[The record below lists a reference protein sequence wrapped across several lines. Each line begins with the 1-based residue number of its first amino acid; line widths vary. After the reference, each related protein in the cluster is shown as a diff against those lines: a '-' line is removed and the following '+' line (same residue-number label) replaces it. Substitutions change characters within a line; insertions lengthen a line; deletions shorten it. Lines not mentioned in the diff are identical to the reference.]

1 MVYVSFSLF
10 SDWLSGL
17 TCTDENFVQKAGP
30 TAFAKAEEEGV
41 ALIIPDTS
49 PRGDDVP
56 NDDAYDL
63 GQGAYVAQNSLGH
76 AMMMMLQAPYNFTRF
91 SLCLDSSFH
100 HQSISNIPQGF
111 LH

>member
-63 GQGAYVAQNSLGH
+63 GQGAYVAQNKLDDDAASSLLFH
-76 AMMMMLQAPYNFTRF
+76 AFLTLFGFFAPPPINLNT
-91 SLCLDSSFH
+91 
-100 HQSISNIPQGF
+100 ITIPQWF